1 MNKEIKILVED
12 QLIPIKN
19 NDGRTVVNAR
29 DLHEFLESRKDFS
42 SWIKDR
48 IERYDLAENEDYV
61 VFTEFGENSKGGR
74 PKKEYALTLDAAKE
88 LSMVEGN
95 EKGKQAR
102 KYFIACEKKLKG
114 ENPSYLI
121 ADPIKRAE
129 AWIQEEKERQAL
141 KEQTRQLTEENKN
154 LEAQIEEDLPKV
166 IFAMAVTES
175 KRSCLVAELAKII
188 CQNGMEV
195 GQNRLFK
202 WLRKKGY
209 LGTKG
214 EYYNQPM
221 QRWVEAG
228 MFEIK
233 KKNDY
238 KTERRSDYGKYTSCN
253 WKRSSVPR
261 EQVLERIY
269 FKMKMK
275 NHSICHNIMLH
286 FSLKILFDILYCD
299 KSIKSLLLIN
309 TLSLSPTQ
317 MLKSKIHILDLKITL
332 F

>member
-1 MNKEIKILVED
+1 MNKEIEILVED

-48 IERYDLAENEDYV
+48 IERYDLVENEDYAILL
-61 VFTEFGENSKGGR
+61 
-74 PKKEYALTLDAAKE
+74 PKKGEQTGRGGHNKIDYILTLDAAKE

-141 KEQTRQLTEENKN
+141 KEQAKQLVEENKN

-202 WLRKKGY
+202 WLRKRGY
-209 LGTKG
+209 LGVKG

-221 QRWVEAG
+221 QRWIEAG

-233 KKNDY
+233 
-238 KTERRSDYGKYTSCN
+238 
-253 WKRSSVPR
+253 
-261 EQVLERIY
+261 
-269 FKMKMK
+269 
-275 NHSICHNIMLH
+275 NI
-286 FSLKILFDILYCD
+286 
-299 KSIKSLLLIN
+299 
-309 TLSLSPTQ
+309 Q
-317 MLKSKIHILDLKITL
+317 
-332 F
+332 

>member
-1 MNKEIKILVED
+1 M
-12 QLIPIKN
+12 
-19 NDGRTVVNAR
+19 VNAR

-74 PKKEYALTLDAAKE
+74 PKKEYVLTLDAAKE

-129 AWIQEEKERQAL
+129 AWIQEEKERQSL
-141 KEQTRQLTEENKN
+141 KEQTKQLAEENKN
-154 LEAQIEEDLPKV
+154 LENQIEEDLPKV

-195 GQNRLFK
+195 GQNRMFK
-202 WLRKKGY
+202 WLRKRGY

-221 QRWVEAG
+221 QRYVEAG
-228 MFEIK
+228 LFEIK
-233 KKNDY
+233 KRTITKPNGDLI
-238 KTERRSDYGKYTSCN
+238 TVSTPLVTG
-253 WKRSSVPR
+253 KRSSVPR

>member
-1 MNKEIKILVED
+1 MWLATGKGKAVFFLPTNTIKNTKAMNKEIEILVED

-48 IERYDLAENEDYV
+48 IERYDLVENEDYV
-61 VFTEFGENSKGGR
+61 ILLPQKGEQTGRGGHN
-74 PKKEYALTLDAAKE
+74 KIDYVLTLDAAKE

-141 KEQTRQLTEENKN
+141 KEQAKQLTEENKN

-202 WLRKKGY
+202 WLRKRGY

-233 KKNDY
+233 KRTITKPNGDLI
-238 KTERRSDYGKYTSCN
+238 TVSTPLVTGKG
-253 WKRSSVPR
+253 
-261 EQVLERIY
+261 QVYLVNK
-269 FKMKMK
+269 F
-275 NHSICHNIMLH
+275 
-286 FSLKILFDILYCD
+286 LKEYI
-299 KSIKSLLLIN
+299 
-309 TLSLSPTQ
+309 
-317 MLKSKIHILDLKITL
+317 SK
-332 F
+332 

>member
-1 MNKEIKILVED
+1 MWLATGKGKAVFLLPTNTIKNTKAMNKEIEILVED

-48 IERYDLAENEDYV
+48 IERYDLVENEDYV
-61 VFTEFGENSKGGR
+61 ILLPQKGEQTGRGGHN
-74 PKKEYALTLDAAKE
+74 KIDYVLTLDAAKE

-141 KEQTRQLTEENKN
+141 KEQAKQLTEENKN

-202 WLRKKGY
+202 WLRKRGY

-233 KKNDY
+233 KRTITKPNGDLI
-238 KTERRSDYGKYTSCN
+238 TVSTPLVTGKG
-253 WKRSSVPR
+253 
-261 EQVLERIY
+261 QVYLVNK
-269 FKMKMK
+269 F
-275 NHSICHNIMLH
+275 
-286 FSLKILFDILYCD
+286 LKEYI
-299 KSIKSLLLIN
+299 
-309 TLSLSPTQ
+309 
-317 MLKSKIHILDLKITL
+317 SK
-332 F
+332 